1 MHQQNF
7 KNMDFFEEYASN
19 TIVVPLNTPRPLSEK
34 IFQINSILFDFSQK
48 KCVSGPFWPKF
59 NFLLG
64 GRFGYK
70 KASKIKKFL
79 HQQNL
84 QNLSFLTHKK
94 SFKNLF

>member
-7 KNMDFFEEYASN
+7 KNMDFFEEFWLN
-19 TIVVPLNTPRPLSEK
+19 TIVGTLNTPRPLSEK
-34 IFQINSILFDFSQK
+34 IFRVKSKFFDFYDK
-48 KCVSGPFWPKF
+48 KCVSDHFWPKF
-59 NFLLG
+59 QFLLG

-70 KASKIKKFL
+70 KASKMKKHL

-94 SFKNLF
+94 SFV